1 MILVVQCAAMHQG
14 WDIVEYLLAYGDSSN
29 RSSITPQAESII
41 WESLVLDPLFLKDGL
56 RDISNSSNRCQ
67 VDILVSPLIEWE
79 CYIEG
84 QGFRILHQIVCGLSR
99 RSLNVELQSS
109 NNINEL
115 DKYNRSALWY
125 SVAHGKREYVHLLL
139 ERGADPNVGDLPI
152 LIASGLHSDY
162 ESTKALLD
170 AGATLSFSNDEEFWK
185 LWPSW
190 PVCWMKCEDEDDT
203 IAIDNLL
210 IRHGI
215 DINHHAKWH
224 GVEDATILM
233 YLSKFCPRFIS
244 PLRIQR
250 LIDLGADF
258 EMVDENGESAIMYAL
273 HYMNPESFGV
283 LARAGARLDVRDV
296 AGNSILHLLITCT
309 YSISLLY
316 ELYQVMRNAD
326 LTKLDLHSR
335 NAHGHTAFD
344 LLKMRN
350 GLKWDEYCETRGIK
364 IWRRRCILSDE
375 MDFIRATEE
384 LFHDIEDLQ
393 DVPEEDRYPPL
404 GEYLSGDDEEE
415 VVPGAWP
422 V

>member
-1 MILVVQCAAMHQG
+1 MILVVQCAAKLHG

-41 WESLVLDPLFLKDGL
+41 WESLVLDPLSFGSGMRFAYNWPESL
-56 RDISNSSNRCQ
+56 R
-67 VDILVSPLIEWE
+67 VDILMFPMIEWE

-99 RSLNVELQSS
+99 RSLDVELQSS
-109 NNINEL
+109 NSINEL
-115 DKYNRSALWY
+115 DKDDRSALWY
-125 SVAHGKREYVHLLL
+125 SVAHRKRDYVHLLL
-139 ERGADPNVGDLPI
+139 GRGADPNVGDPSI
-152 LIASGLHSDY
+152 LVASGNFLDY
-162 ESTKALLD
+162 EITKALLD
-170 AGATLSFSNDEEFWK
+170 AGATLSFSNDREFWK
-185 LWPSW
+185 LWQRW
-190 PVCWMKCEDEDDT
+190 PGCWEKLEDEDNN

-210 IRHGI
+210 VRHGI
-215 DINHHAKWH
+215 DINHHAEWC
-224 GVEDATILM
+224 GVEDVTILM
-233 YLSKFCPRFIS
+233 RISENSFQDYS
-244 PLRIQR
+244 PLRIQQ
-250 LIDLGADF
+250 LIDFGADL

-273 HYMNPESFGV
+273 HYMSPGSFEV

-296 AGNSILHLLITCT
+296 AGNTILHLVITRT
-309 YSISLLY
+309 YTIDPFY

-326 LTKLDLHSR
+326 LTKLDLHAR
-335 NAHGHTAFD
+335 NADGHTAFD

-350 GLKWDEYCETRGIK
+350 GLKWDGYCESKGIPE
-364 IWRRRCILSDE
+364 WRRPRNGSDD

-384 LFHDIEDLQ
+384 LLHDIQDLQ